1 MKPEPPP
8 PRWVYAP
15 GEVAILGAPDGRIGR
30 SQGPQLA
37 PSLGIVGDVRVPLRQ
52 GTPWAVPGGT
62 QALAI
67 VYGLEGVRTAIELIE
82 VDGGRVV
89 WRDTAACAGPVVGV
103 TEDVVVCTDGKG
115 VRGVGLD
122 GKQRWTREGA
132 YIAMTE
138 DRVVIAGPGEAV
150 VHDAASGDELTRVK
164 LPATVMIDAV
174 LASCG
179 DAGRELFAA
188 GQDGKL
194 TRIAEGK
201 GGPAVSWAV
210 PIGKIDELEACT
222 GDTVLVREAGIE
234 GGTLVALA
242 RATGQVTGRVPDV
255 HGYWKAR
262 DGSDRLEIARA
273 TGLSTWPRDLV
284 VAPAGPPLTTST
296 LALGQ
301 LLGERGN
308 QRLVRASELTAVL
321 LDRDGVRAYV
331 PFGDV
336 AAVLGEN
343 AIVSASWNGA
353 ANQHVRRTGIPRRY
367 RKELRLPARRGGVAV
382 AAELRDLPALEPLEV
397 ESVIAKPDTGKHAV
411 LDVAVDPNDSAVVYT
426 LQLERP
432 DDETGAP
439 GVASVDL
446 AKRVWRWLRADACGT
461 GESAGFAIARDVIV
475 CATRTRTVP
484 GAIVR
489 ATSRNGAARWE
500 WEGDG
505 IDRIEAAGDAVLV
518 FDAAQLLVLDAA
530 SGKLRGRIASD
541 DGARMRAAAISVG
554 ATTFVVAYERGRVV
568 ARIAAG
574 MLPVW
579 SFAVDGVVET
589 IARSADGALVSL
601 EDGDAYRI
609 DLPAGTVH
617 PLPGLNLEW
626 RAPGDLVAAST
637 AGGPIPA
644 TGVNPVASISGP
656 GIVLPAPT
664 PPKLRVLAPL
674 GRRRPA
680 PVEQDPERPRMWTPI
695 PSPPP
700 LGDSWQLTL
709 FELAG
714 GVRARNEYGLFPPIA
729 PARERGPAGSPLVV
743 ASSPGLREVLVIDPR
758 DGDPLRRVQLAD
770 DAAPGLVFG
779 TIVDGTPVA
788 GAILQAPLRVVIF

>member
-1 MKPEPPP
+1 MTPEPPP

-37 PSLGIVGDVRVPLRQ
+37 PSLGIVGEVRVPLRQ
-52 GTPWAVPGGT
+52 GTPWAVPGGS
-62 QALAI
+62 QARAV

-82 VDGGRVV
+82 VDAGRVV

-115 VRGVGLD
+115 VRGIGLD
-122 GKQRWTREGA
+122 GKQRWAREGA

-138 DRVVIAGPGEAV
+138 DRVVLAGVAEAV
-150 VHDAASGDELTRVK
+150 VHDATSGDEVTRVK

-222 GDTVLVREAGIE
+222 GDTVLVREAGVE

-273 TGLSTWPRDLV
+273 DGLATWPRDLV
-284 VAPAGPPLTTST
+284 VAPAGPPLTST
-296 LALGQ
+296 LALGE
-301 LLGERGN
+301 LLAERGDR
-308 QRLVRASELTAVL
+308 RLVRASELTAVL

-331 PFGDV
+331 PFADM
-336 AAVLGEN
+336 AAVLGDS
-343 AIVSASWNGA
+343 AIVSASWNGVA
-353 ANQHVRRTGIPRRY
+353 SQHVRRTGIPPRY

-382 AAELRDLPALEPLEV
+382 AAELRDLPALEPLELETV
-397 ESVIAKPDTGKHAV
+397 LAKPDTGKHAV

-439 GVASVDL
+439 SVASVDL
-446 AKRVWRWLRADACGT
+446 AKRAWRWQRADACGT
-461 GESAGFAIARDVIV
+461 GESAGFAVARDVIV
-475 CATRTRTVP
+475 CATRTRTTP

-489 ATSRNGAARWE
+489 ATNRDGAARWE

-505 IDRIEAAGDAVLV
+505 IDRIEAAGDTVLV
-518 FDAAQLLVLDAA
+518 FDAAQLLVLDSA

-541 DGARMRAAAISVG
+541 DGARVRAAAIAVG
-554 ATTFVVAYERGRVV
+554 TTTFVVAYERGRVV

-579 SFAVDGVVET
+579 SYAVDGVVEA

-609 DLPAGTVH
+609 VLPAGTVH

-637 AGGPIPA
+637 AGGPIP
-644 TGVNPVASISGP
+644 
-656 GIVLPAPT
+656 GIKLPAPT

-674 GRRRPA
+674 GRRPP

-714 GVRARNEYGLFPPIA
+714 GIRARNDYGLFPPIT

-743 ASSPGLREVLVIDPR
+743 ASSPGLREILVLDPR
-758 DGDPLRRVQLAD
+758 NGDPLRRVQLVD

-788 GAILQAPLRVVIF
+788 GAILQGPLRVVIF